1 MFDLS
6 QYEDVQARLE
16 RYWKAYPNGRIETN
30 LTHHIRPDGRVEW
43 VCISSIYRDHGDIH
57 PFSTGWAT
65 EIEGSSPVNKTNA
78 SENCETSAIGRSIGN
93 GMGTPIGKRPS
104 REEMGKV
111 ERVKA
116 GEQVKGDVWSVK
128 TGDEALEAFAA
139 LATLNPQVV
148 VEEAKETCDH
158 GVMIY
163 KTGTAKSTGKPWARW
178 DCSWDNKECS
188 KWVNLK

>member
-6 QYEDVQARLE
+6 QYEDVQSRLE

-30 LTHHIRPDGRVEW
+30 LTHQIRPDGRVEW
-43 VCISSIYRDHGDIH
+43 ICYSAIYRDINDPH

-78 SENCETSAIGRSIGN
+78 SENCETSSLGRCVGN
-93 GMGTPIGKRPS
+93 GLGTPIGKRAS
-104 REEMGKV
+104 LQEMEKV
-111 ERVKA
+111 MRVKA
-116 GEQVKGDVWSVK
+116 GEHVKGDVWADKPSSE
-128 TGDEALEAFAA
+128 TAA
-139 LATLNPQVV
+139 LQALSTLNPQVI
-148 VEEAKETCDH
+148 VEDGKETCDH

-163 KTGTAKSTGKPWARW
+163 KTGTAKTTGKPWARW
-178 DCSWDNKECS
+178 DCSWDNKDCS

>member
-16 RYWKAYPNGRIETN
+16 RYWKAHPNGRIETN
-30 LTHHIRPDGRVEW
+30 LTHQIRPDGRVEW
-43 VCISSIYRDHGDIH
+43 ICYSAIYRDINDPH

-78 SENCETSAIGRSIGN
+78 SENAETSSLGRCVGN
-93 GMGTPIGKRPS
+93 GLGTPIGKRPS

-116 GEQVKGDVWSVK
+116 GEQVKGDVWADKPV
-128 TGDEALEAFAA
+128 TEVAA
-139 LATLNPQVV
+139 LTALSTLNPQVI
-148 VEEAKETCDH
+148 VEEGKETCDH
-158 GVMIY
+158 GVMVY
-163 KTGTAKSTGKPWARW
+163 KTGTAKTTGKPWARW
-178 DCSWDNKECS
+178 DCSWDNKDCS

>member
-6 QYEDVQARLE
+6 QYEDVQSRLE
-16 RYWKAYPNGRIETN
+16 RYWKEYANGRIQTD

-43 VCISSIYRDHGDIH
+43 VCLSAIYRDHSDIY
-57 PFSTGWAT
+57 PFATGWAT

-78 SENCETSAIGRSIGN
+78 SENCETSAIGRAIGN

-116 GEQVKGDVWSVK
+116 GHEVKGDLWADKPVTEV
-128 TGDEALEAFAA
+128 AA
-139 LATLNPQVV
+139 LTALSTLNPQVI
-148 VEEAKETCDH
+148 VEEGKETCNH
-158 GVMIY
+158 GVMVY
-163 KTGTAKSTGKPWARW
+163 KTGTAKTTGKPWARW
-178 DCSWDNKECS
+178 DCSWDNKDCS
-188 KWVNLK
+188 KWVNIK

>member
-6 QYEDVQARLE
+6 QYEDVQARCE
-16 RYWKAYPNGRIETN
+16 RYWKAYPNGRIQTD

-43 VCISSIYRDHGDIH
+43 VCLSAIYRDYGDLY
-57 PFSTGWAT
+57 PFATGWAT

-78 SENCETSAIGRSIGN
+78 SENCETSAIGRAIGN
-93 GMGTPIGKRPS
+93 GMGTPLGKRPS

-116 GEQVKGDVWSVK
+116 GEHVKGDVWADKPASETV
-128 TGDEALEAFAA
+128 ALQA

-148 VEEAKETCDH
+148 VEEGKETCDH
-158 GVMIY
+158 GAMVY
-163 KTGTAKSTGKPWARW
+163 KTGTAKTTGKPWARW
-178 DCSWDNKECS
+178 DCSWDNKDCS
-188 KWVNLK
+188 KWVNIK

>member
-6 QYEDVQARLE
+6 QYEDVQSRLE
-16 RYWKAYPNGRIETN
+16 RYWKEYANGRIQTD

-43 VCISSIYRDHGDIH
+43 VCLSAIYRDHSDIH
-57 PFSTGWAT
+57 PFATGWAT

-78 SENCETSAIGRSIGN
+78 SENCETSAIGRAIGN

-116 GEQVKGDVWSVK
+116 GHEVKGDVWADKPVTK
-128 TGDEALEAFAA
+128 TAA
-139 LATLNPQVV
+139 LTALSTLNPQVI
-148 VEEAKETCDH
+148 VEEGKETCDH
-158 GVMIY
+158 GVMVY
-163 KTGTAKSTGKPWARW
+163 KTGTAKTTGKPWARW
-178 DCSWDNKECS
+178 DCSWDNKDCS

>member
-16 RYWKAYPNGRIETN
+16 RYWKAYANGRIQTD

-43 VCISSIYRDHGDIH
+43 VCLSAIYRDHSDIH
-57 PFSTGWAT
+57 PFATGWAT

-78 SENCETSAIGRSIGN
+78 SENCETSAIGRAIGN
-93 GMGTPIGKRPS
+93 GMGTPLGKRPS

-116 GEQVKGDVWSVK
+116 GEPVKGDVWADK
-128 TGDEALEAFAA
+128 TPTETAALEA
-139 LATLNPQVV
+139 LATLNPEVI
-148 VEEAKETCDH
+148 VEQAKETCDH
-158 GVMIY
+158 GAMIY
-163 KTGTAKSTGKPWARW
+163 KTGTSQKTGKPWARW
-178 DCSWDNKECS
+178 DCSWDNKDCS
-188 KWVNLK
+188 KWVNIK